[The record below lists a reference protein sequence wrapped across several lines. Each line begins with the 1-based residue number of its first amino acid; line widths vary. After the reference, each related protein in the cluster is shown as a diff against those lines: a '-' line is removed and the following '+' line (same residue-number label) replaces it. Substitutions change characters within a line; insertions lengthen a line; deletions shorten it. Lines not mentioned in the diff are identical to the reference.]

1 MLYLFQARQ
10 VKFEVDSL
18 RAPSI
23 ITLDDQPASPKT
35 AMSSLDT
42 SKNPDLTTN
51 QNLAESSSK
60 PDILPLDVSD
70 ISDVSDVDDETV
82 TKAVTAAKEAPA
94 VVTAAR
100 EATAVIQAV
109 EALPHN
115 QGGDRSLV
123 QPQIVSQTNQYSK
136 HRALKRKSTEFY
148 DEAARYEECAELA
161 FVDPTDEDYEE
172 KCLVREIVMRRA
184 FNHIG
189 KPFQNHFIP
198 GDHLAKNS
206 RLNPLHYHHQRLLM
220 QNSYAEK

>member
-23 ITLDDQPASPKT
+23 ITLDDQPAPPKT
-35 AMSSLDT
+35 EMSSLDS
-42 SKNPDLTTN
+42 SKNPDPTTN
-51 QNLAESSSK
+51 QNLAESFSK
-60 PDILPLDVSD
+60 PDIPPLDVSD
-70 ISDVSDVDDETV
+70 ISDVSDVEDQTV
-82 TKAVTAAKEAPA
+82 TKAVTSAKAA
-94 VVTAAR
+94 TAAM
-100 EATAVIQAV
+100 EATAVMEAV

-115 QGGDRSLV
+115 QSGDRSLV

-148 DEAARYEECAELA
+148 DEAARYEECAELTY
-161 FVDPTDEDYEE
+161 VDPTDEGYEE